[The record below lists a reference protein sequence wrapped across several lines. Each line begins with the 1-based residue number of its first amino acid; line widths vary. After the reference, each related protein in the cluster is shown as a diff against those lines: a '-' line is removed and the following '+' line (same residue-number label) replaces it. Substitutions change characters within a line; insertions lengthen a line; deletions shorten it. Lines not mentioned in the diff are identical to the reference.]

1 MTNGFHFVKTRMADI
16 VNGEYVKQEEQ
27 SFVRTKSGNE
37 LSRVRVLGHVVEK
50 FVSNDGNYA
59 VLTLDDSTET
69 LRAKFFQQ
77 YVSSIKD
84 VNVGDLVDIYG
95 FLREYEGEVYLAP
108 LITKKISDPNY
119 EVLRKLELNAPQ
131 SGVFGI
137 RDSGLGAAGEQPS
150 ELDIEAAILMKIAEL
165 DTGEGVKIVS
175 LILTLK
181 LPEDRALELIR
192 NLLIKGDLYEPKK
205 GIVKRID

>member
-1 MTNGFHFVKTRMADI
+1 MTNGYHFVKVRMSDI
-16 VNGEYVKQEEQ
+16 VNGEFVKQDEQ
-27 SFVRTKSGNE
+27 SFVRTKSGKE
-37 LSRVRVLGHVVEK
+37 LSRVRILGYVVEK

-84 VNVGDLVDIYG
+84 VNVGDLIDIYG

-108 LITKKISDPNY
+108 LITKKTIDPNY
-119 EVLRKLELNAPQ
+119 EVLRKLELGAQ
-131 SGVFGI
+131 ELGGTGAQI
-137 RDSGLGAAGEQPS
+137 EGAAGEPPS
-150 ELDIEAAILMKIAEL
+150 ELDLEAAILMKIAEL
-165 DTGEGVKIVS
+165 DTGAGVKIVS
-175 LILTLK
+175 LIQTLK
-181 LPEDRALELIR
+181 LSEDRALELIR